1 MRSGNYPIYKSAGA
15 AQFSLMPPRPNEK
28 GYLDREGAVLLEAAP
43 GDGNKDDPKWDWSK
57 KISFAIGLPDIAILL
72 DQTKPAPRI
81 VHDNKGTLK
90 TLELKPGVGQW
101 EGTFTMYLTEG
112 AKDNRKE
119 VRVPLSNGEFQVLV
133 RLLVAAAPLLINWV
147 PQGSQGSDVQDQNK

>member
-15 AQFSLMPPRPNEK
+15 AQFSLMPPRGNEK
-28 GYLDREGAVLLEAAP
+28 GYLDREGAILLECAP

-72 DQTKPAPRI
+72 DQTKEQIRV
-81 VHDNKGTLK
+81 VHDNKGVLK
-90 TLELKPGVGQW
+90 TLELKPGTGNF
-101 EGTFTMYLTEG
+101 EGTFMLYLTEG
-112 AKDNRKE
+112 PKESRKE
-119 VRVPLSNGEFQVLV
+119 VRVPLSNGEYQLLM

-147 PQGSQGSDVQDQNK
+147 PQGSDVQGPNQ